1 MKRLIIILTAVLLT
15 AGSLSAGQLN
25 FAEFQY
31 ITACEE
37 NILGERI
44 KFFNGDTMWAWVHS
58 NDQISIMQSPVFY
71 GPITSSAR
79 DFWHGP
85 SYNPILFQEP
95 IFEYPEAD
103 FPEELTEL
111 RYYASQQGNYFF
123 SADSQFRLLFRGS
136 QGYTIYKWPIGIPF
150 SDTVA
155 VVVAQHPVPIND
167 VVFIDGSLEILATN
181 PEVHVD
187 YGIHGRISI
196 GCSENIRIMDNIRY
210 VDSQPIS
217 GVVDS
222 STTNCL
228 GLASEANILVANTFE
243 NGRDN
248 GGYLYPYDPWRS
260 SVIINGAVLALG
272 ESFSF
277 EDQND
282 DTTTM
287 GGQLPPWF
295 YSNGP
300 FPDERGKVHFW
311 GTIAQYSRGPIHR
324 SNHGGTG
331 YLKDYHYY
339 YGLRENPPPYF
350 PYLPIEMSFSADS
363 LDFGTVAYGD
373 TASLELMLFNVS
385 MDSINVLS
393 WSYTDSAFSGT
404 FIDDSLF
411 CPNDSL
417 EMTVSFHP
425 ASSGDFNEW
434 FILETDQG
442 DYYIMLLGHC
452 PEVGIS
458 EGDYEKQPSAFQFI
472 AAKPNPF
479 NDRVALEFFVPENN
493 VVNIM
498 ITDITGREVYTA
510 ASPCIIGLNR
520 IYWHPENQATGIYF
534 YRIHNEKTFF
544 TGKLLYLR

>member
-1 MKRLIIILTAVLLT
+1 MKRLIIILTALLLT

-31 ITACEE
+31 ITAYEQTV
-37 NILGERI
+37 LGEKIR
-44 KFFNGDTMWAWVHS
+44 FFNGDTMWAWLHS
-58 NDQISIMQSPVFY
+58 NDQIAIMQSPMFY
-71 GPITSSAR
+71 GPVTTSASS
-79 DFWHGP
+79 FWQGP
-85 SYNPILFQEP
+85 GYNPNWIFEP
-95 IFEYPEAD
+95 IFNYPEAD

-123 SADSQFRLLFRGS
+123 SADSQFRLLFKGN
-136 QGYTIYKWPIGIPF
+136 QGYEIYQWPLGIPF
-150 SDTVA
+150 GDSVA
-155 VVVAQHPVPIND
+155 VIIHQAGSPIYD
-167 VVFIDGSLEILATN
+167 AVFIDGPLEILGTD

-196 GCSENIRIMDNIRY
+196 GCSGDIRIMDNLRY

-228 GLASEANILVANTFE
+228 GLASEANILIANTFE

-260 SVIINGAVLALG
+260 SVIINGAIFACG

-282 DTTTM
+282 DSTTM
-287 GGQLPPWF
+287 GGQLPPWY
-295 YSNGP
+295 YSNGTY
-300 FPDERGKVHFW
+300 PDERGYIHFW
-311 GTIAQYSRGPIHR
+311 GTIAQYRKGYTHR

-339 YGLRENPPPYF
+339 YGLSENPPPYF
-350 PYLPIEMSFSADS
+350 PYLPIEMSFGSDS

-373 TASLELMLFNVS
+373 TLSLELLLFNVS

-393 WSYTDSAFSGT
+393 CSYTDPAFSGSI
-404 FIDDSLF
+404 IDDSLF

-417 EMTVSFHP
+417 NMTISFHP
-425 ASSGDFNEW
+425 ASYGDFNEW

-442 DYYIMLLGHC
+442 DYYIMLVGYC
-452 PEVGIS
+452 PESGIS
-458 EGDYEKQPSAFQFI
+458 EGDFGNQPNAFQFLS
-472 AAKPNPF
+472 AKPNPF
-479 NDRVALEFFVPENN
+479 NNCVSLEFFAFNN
-493 VVNIM
+493 DVVKLM
-498 ITDITGREVYTA
+498 ITDITGREVYSA
-510 ASPCIIGLNR
+510 ASPCVLGLNR
-520 IYWHPENQATGIYF
+520 IHWQPVNQATGIYF
-534 YRIHNEKTFF
+534 YKIQNDKTFF

>member
-1 MKRLIIILTAVLLT
+1 MKRLIIILTAVLLAT
-15 AGSLSAGQLN
+15 GSLYAGELN

-31 ITACEE
+31 ITAYEE
-37 NILGERI
+37 TIFGEKI
-44 KFFNGDTMWAWVHS
+44 KFFNGDTMYAWLHS
-58 NDQISIMQSPVFY
+58 NDQIAIMQSPVFY

-103 FPEELTEL
+103 FPEELIGL
-111 RYYASQQGNYFF
+111 RFYALQAGTFYYY
-123 SADSQFRLLFRGS
+123 ADSQFRLLFRGS

-155 VVVAQHPVPIND
+155 VVVAQYPIPIND
-167 VVFIDGSLEILATN
+167 VVFIDGPLEILGTD
-181 PEVHVD
+181 PEIQVD
-187 YGIHGRISI
+187 WGITGRITV
-196 GCSENIRIMDNIRY
+196 GCSGDIRIMDNIRY
-210 VDSQPIS
+210 TDSELHTGAVYP
-217 GVVDS
+217 
-222 STTNCL
+222 STNNCL
-228 GLASEANILVANTFE
+228 GLASEANILIANTFE

-248 GGYLYPYDPWRS
+248 GGGLPYNPWRR
-260 SVIINGAVLALG
+260 SVIINGAVLACG

-282 DTTTM
+282 DSTVM
-287 GGQLPPWF
+287 GGQLPPWY
-295 YSNGP
+295 YSNGTY
-300 FPDERGKVHFW
+300 PDERGYIHFW
-311 GTIAQYSRGPIHR
+311 GTIAQYRKGYTHR

-331 YLKDYHYY
+331 YLKDHHYY

-393 WSYTDSAFSGT
+393 CSYTDPAFSGSS
-404 FIDDSLF
+404 IDDSLF

-417 EMTVSFHP
+417 EMTISFHP

-442 DYYIMLLGHC
+442 DYYIMLLGNC
-452 PEVGIS
+452 PEAGIS
-458 EGDYEKQPSAFQFI
+458 EGDYEKQPNAFQFI
-472 AAKPNPF
+472 TAKPNPF
-479 NDRVALEFFVPENN
+479 NDRVALEFFAPEND
-493 VVNIM
+493 VVKLT
-498 ITDITGREVYTA
+498 ITDITGREVYYT
-510 ASPCIIGLNR
+510 ASPCVPGLNR
-520 IYWHPENQATGIYF
+520 IHWQPEGQATGIYF
-534 YRIHNEKTFF
+534 YKIHNEKTFF